1 MASKY
6 KRRDSA
12 FKMKVAIE
20 AIKDERQI
28 KEIAR
33 EYGIHPKQVT
43 EWRDRLLASANEIF
57 TFKNIVKGKQE
68 SHEQALLR
76 KIGHQSIEIDF
87 LKKKLKS

>member
-1 MASKY
+1 MSAKY
-6 KRRDSA
+6 KRRDPA

-43 EWRDRLLASANEIF
+43 EWRDRLLSSATEIF
-57 TFKNIVKGKQE
+57 TTKNIHKGRHE
-68 SHEQALLR
+68 SKEEALLR
-76 KIGHQSIEIDF
+76 KIGAQSIEIDF
-87 LKKKLKS
+87 LKKKATN